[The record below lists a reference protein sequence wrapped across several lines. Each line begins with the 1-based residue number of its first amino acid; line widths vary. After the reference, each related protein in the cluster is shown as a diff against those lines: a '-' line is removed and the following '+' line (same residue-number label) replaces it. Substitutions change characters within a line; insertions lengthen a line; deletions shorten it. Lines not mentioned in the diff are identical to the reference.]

1 MRIYTLLLFAWVTL
15 HRPKFLV
22 STFACLA
29 SRLPLSLSSTTLND
43 VEFCSS
49 FHDEISDEKRSVD
62 EAKCLVRL
70 LSLLLLILTAV
81 ALNLLLIHNLLNLYC
96 VNVSLSYLNY
106 DKTNV
111 LSIKST
117 SKRNLHG
124 AWSYWSQIVQCEQ
137 DKLAIIH
144 LVSNSKSLSVYA
156 SNHKT
161 RKGWTCR
168 ARRQIRMGLTVTF
181 VSAGNPASES
191 SCHLA
196 AINVCLFI
204 GWKENRR
211 SWRTLVLCM
220 EKTRT
225 HRVWHFIHHFPYVNR
240 ICYPWLAVAGSRCYN
255 TYSFHLLESSGKILI
270 AVTRDKILRISI

>member
-1 MRIYTLLLFAWVTL
+1 M
-15 HRPKFLV
+15 
-22 STFACLA
+22 
-29 SRLPLSLSSTTLND
+29 
-43 VEFCSS
+43 
-49 FHDEISDEKRSVD
+49 D

-117 SKRNLHG
+117 SKRNPHG

-161 RKGWTCR
+161 RKG
-168 ARRQIRMGLTVTF
+168 
-181 VSAGNPASES
+181 
-191 SCHLA
+191 
-196 AINVCLFI
+196 
-204 GWKENRR
+204 
-211 SWRTLVLCM
+211 
-220 EKTRT
+220 
-225 HRVWHFIHHFPYVNR
+225 
-240 ICYPWLAVAGSRCYN
+240 
-255 TYSFHLLESSGKILI
+255 
-270 AVTRDKILRISI
+270 

>member
-1 MRIYTLLLFAWVTL
+1 M
-15 HRPKFLV
+15 
-22 STFACLA
+22 
-29 SRLPLSLSSTTLND
+29 
-43 VEFCSS
+43 
-49 FHDEISDEKRSVD
+49 D

-161 RKGWTCR
+161 RKG
-168 ARRQIRMGLTVTF
+168 
-181 VSAGNPASES
+181 
-191 SCHLA
+191 
-196 AINVCLFI
+196 
-204 GWKENRR
+204 
-211 SWRTLVLCM
+211 
-220 EKTRT
+220 
-225 HRVWHFIHHFPYVNR
+225 
-240 ICYPWLAVAGSRCYN
+240 
-255 TYSFHLLESSGKILI
+255 
-270 AVTRDKILRISI
+270 